1 MREFFSADEAAAELQ
16 RLTQTSW
23 SAAQVMREAEQGS
36 LPICFQY
43 QGKIGVFKRQ
53 DAELV
58 RAIFGTALR
67 TGYLPRGSYLRVQG
81 HPSLADVRHKQDELQ
96 ARNLEMVNQ
105 VSGASGLGIAPSET
119 LRIVADSGGF
129 KGTAAVPFRV
139 PSAGWLFHADDL
151 NKLASAAKNAP
162 TPQRTTALPA
172 EASDAAGVT
181 VFQDRP
187 KARGWWAVSSAYIVE
202 EMKAG
207 QYATCKDLYRA
218 LEAKVGPNA
227 PFDKGTGANRGSLF
241 VREISQPLSLKTVQ
255 NNWQALRELAQ
266 K

>member
-1 MREFFSADEAAAELQ
+1 MGL
-16 RLTQTSW
+16 
-23 SAAQVMREAEQGS
+23 
-36 LPICFQY
+36 IY
-43 QGKIGVFKRQ
+43 
-53 DAELV
+53 
-58 RAIFGTALR
+58 
-67 TGYLPRGSYLRVQG
+67 
-81 HPSLADVRHKQDELQ
+81 SLADVRHKQDELQ

-241 VREISQPLSLKTVQ
+241 VREISQPLSIKTVQ
-255 NNWQALRELAQ
+255 NKWQALRELAQ

>member
-1 MREFFSADEAAAELQ
+1 MREFFNADEAAAELQ
-16 RLTQTSW
+16 RLTQISW

-43 QGKIGVFKRQ
+43 QGKIGVFNRH

-67 TGYLPRGSYLRVQG
+67 IEYLPRGSYLRVQG
-81 HPSLADVRHKQDELQ
+81 HPALTDVHQKQDELQ
-96 ARNLEMVNQ
+96 ARNLELVNL
-105 VSGASGLGIAPSET
+105 VPGASACWIAPSET

-129 KGTAAVPFRV
+129 KGTAAAPFRV
-139 PSAGWLFHADDL
+139 PSSRWFFHADDL
-151 NKLASAAKNAP
+151 KKLASAARTAL
-162 TPQRTTALPA
+162 TPQRTPA
-172 EASDAAGVT
+172 FPAQPTDAAGVT

-187 KARGWWAVSSAYIVE
+187 KARGWWDVSSAYIVE

-218 LEAKVGPNA
+218 LEAKAGPNA
-227 PFDKGTGANRGSLF
+227 PFDKGTGANRGGLF
-241 VREISQPLSLKTVQ
+241 VRELSQPLSLKTVQ
-255 NNWQALRELAQ
+255 NKWQALRELAQ